1 MIELLLEAKAAVD
14 ASPTHS
20 LGVQCKQRKRIES
33 RYDVIIAQGLAANPP
48 PVPSASAPKQR
59 GRPKQS
65 KPKNLLD
72 RLRGYK
78 PQVLAFLA
86 DPLVPFDNN
95 QGERDIRMAK
105 VQQKVSGTFR
115 SQPGAQR
122 FCRIRGYLST
132 VRKNQCNV
140 MQALASVFRAQP
152 LMPRA
157 EYSQT
162 VLF

>member
-1 MIELLLEAKAAVD
+1 MLALLLEAKAAVD

-20 LGVQCKQRKRIES
+20 LGAQSKQRKRLET
-33 RYDVIIAQGLAANPP
+33 RYDAILAQGFAANPP
-48 PVPSASAPKQR
+48 PIPVASAPQKR

-72 RLRGYK
+72 RLCDYK
-78 PQVLAFLA
+78 TQVLAFLS

-95 QGERDIRMAK
+95 QGERDIRMTK
-105 VQQKVSGTFR
+105 VQQKISGTFR
-115 SQPGAQR
+115 SQQGAQR

-152 LMPRA
+152 LMPWP
-157 EYSQT
+157 E
-162 VLF
+162 